1 MSFDL
6 DEDILQDFLIE
17 AGEILELLS
26 EQLVALERR
35 PDDGELLNAI
45 FRGFHTVKGGA
56 GFLSLGELVDA
67 CHGAENIFDLL
78 RTGKRVV
85 NAELMDVILQALDT
99 INVMFGQVQDR
110 EPVDPADP
118 ALLEALHRFS
128 LPPTAEELQQAAAPI
143 AGQVAELIV
152 EQVVEPVAMA
162 PAFEMPVSEPSAF
175 DLPAPASV
183 APAIPAAFAASVVS
197 TAIAGDSVD
206 DMTQDEFDR
215 LLDELHGMGCAP
227 GMALDSAPATPAAS
241 VTEAPVSND
250 IVSQIQIETG
260 DITDDEFERL
270 LDELHGTGKA
280 PGCVDVSADIAAVDV
295 PVMSEPALTEP
306 ASVSSASASA
316 PAAPAASVSMMGDSD
331 DLMSDD
337 EFERLLDELHGSGK
351 GPSAEELEMATN
363 PVINMLDDVLASA
376 AALPSASAVEVDD
389 VFAASVAG
397 SIMPASSVASVVAD
411 PAPVAAAAV
420 YAAQAAAPTA
430 PVRAAAKEK
439 AKVADATVRVDT
451 STLDTIMN
459 MVGELVLVRNRL
471 VSLGLNSNDEDMAKA
486 VANLDVVTADLQGAV
501 MKTRMQP
508 IKKVFGRFPRVVRD
522 LARTL
527 NKDIELEMRG
537 EETDLDK
544 NLVEALADPL
554 VHLVRNSVDHGIE
567 MPDVR
572 EKAGKPRQGTVL
584 LSASQEGDHI
594 LLTIED
600 DGGGMDPD
608 KLRAIAVERGVMDS
622 DAASRL
628 TDSEC
633 YNLIFAPGFS
643 TKKEISDISG
653 RGVGMDVVKTGISQL
668 NGSISI
674 DSSLGKGT
682 RIDIKVPLTLAILP
696 TLMVGVGEQPF
707 ALPLAS
713 VNEIFHLDLRKTNT
727 VDGQLTIIVRD
738 KAIPLFYLQDWLSGM
753 RTTQRARDH
762 GHVVIVQIGHQR
774 IGFVVDTLI
783 GQEEVVI
790 KPLDDLLQG
799 TPGMAGATITS
810 DGHIALILDVPNLLK
825 HYAGR

>member
-26 EQLVALERR
+26 EQLVELERS
-35 PDDGELLNAI
+35 PDDSELLNAI

-56 GFLSLGELVDA
+56 GFLSLTELVDA
-67 CHGAENIFDLL
+67 CHGAENVFDLL
-78 RTGKRVV
+78 RTGKRSVTS
-85 NAELMDVILQALDT
+85 ELMDVILEALDC
-99 INVMFGQVQDR
+99 INVMFEQVKEHQPLDR
-110 EPVDPADP
+110 AEQR
-118 ALLEALHRFS
+118 LLDALHYYS
-128 LPPTAEELQQAAAPI
+128 LPATADEIAPI
-143 AGQVAELIV
+143 SKPVEAPPVHVIAEV
-152 EQVVEPVAMA
+152 
-162 PAFEMPVSEPSAF
+162 MPE
-175 DLPAPASV
+175 
-183 APAIPAAFAASVVS
+183 PAITSNNENV
-197 TAIAGDSVD
+197 TTGDSVD

-215 LLDELHGMGCAP
+215 LLDELHGAGQSPSKPTAQNNVE
-227 GMALDSAPATPAAS
+227 AQLNFDS
-241 VTEAPVSND
+241 
-250 IVSQIQIETG
+250 G
-260 DITDDEFERL
+260 DIT
-270 LDELHGTGKA
+270 
-280 PGCVDVSADIAAVDV
+280 
-295 PVMSEPALTEP
+295 
-306 ASVSSASASA
+306 
-316 PAAPAASVSMMGDSD
+316 
-331 DLMSDD
+331 DD

-351 GPSAEELEMATN
+351 GPGNSDTSAAGVTTPSSPTASPVTPSSTVPEDTGAGDSDDLMTDDEFERLLDELHGAGKSPSLEEQ
-363 PVINMLDDVLASA
+363 ASA
-376 AALPSASAVEVDD
+376 AQSTANDLTEVEAAVSSAQSTAMVT
-389 VFAASVAG
+389 
-397 SIMPASSVASVVAD
+397 P
-411 PAPVAAAAV
+411 PAPVPATHQPPAERSAKPVAV
-420 YAAQAAAPTA
+420 
-430 PVRAAAKEK
+430 KEK
-439 AKVADATVRVDT
+439 SKPQADATVRVDT

-471 VSLGLNSNDEDMAKA
+471 VSLGLNTNDEEMSKA
-486 VANLDVVTADLQGAV
+486 VSNLDVVTADLQGAV

-522 LARTL
+522 LARSL
-527 NKDIELEMRG
+527 KKEIVLEMRG

-572 EKAGKPRQGTVL
+572 EQVGKPRTGTVL

-600 DGGGMDPD
+600 DGGGMDAE
-608 KLRAIAVERGVMDS
+608 KLRSIAVERGVMDA
-622 DAASRL
+622 DAASRI
-628 TDSEC
+628 TDNEA

-653 RGVGMDVVKTGISQL
+653 RGVGMDVVKTGINQL
-668 NGSISI
+668 NGSIHI
-674 DSSLGKGT
+674 DSVLGKGT

-713 VNEIFHLDLRKTNT
+713 VNEIFHLDLNKTNT

-738 KAIPLFYLQDWLSGM
+738 KAIPLFYLQDWLSNMTVGTNKD
-753 RTTQRARDH
+753 RGH

-790 KPLDDLLQG
+790 KPLDSLLQG

-810 DGHIALILDVPNLLK
+810 DGHIALILDVPSLLK
-825 HYAGR
+825 HYAGH